1 MTEAATLALIA
12 QLAATLVKSTSHAAA
27 QHSVL
32 SFLNFHQPTGT
43 LILIG
48 FGLCGL
54 RLAFQVPL
62 ATLSARIAAD
72 VQARLRSELFDAFNR
87 ASWSIQSRDREGQL
101 QEVMTSQVMQAVAG
115 AVNTT
120 SLISSSLQFL
130 VLMVSAFL
138 LSPLAALIVGV
149 LSITLFA
156 LLRPMRNAGAR
167 SAKGLS
173 RAQLKYAAGIAE
185 SNRVAE
191 ESHVFGAGAAQ
202 REGVN
207 QPDRP
212 VAGVLLPLAGADAP
226 RHQPLPDRDLRAAR
240 GRHRRPVPRR
250 RGARGRAR
258 RGDPR
263 CSSGRAPTGQLVQGA
278 YQSLIQAL
286 PFIERTQNA
295 LERYRENA
303 ESYGS
308 EPLPA
313 IESIRSSTSPSPTRR
328 TRRR

>member
-1 MTEAATLALIA
+1 MIVVLSILAGLTEAATLALIA
-12 QLAATLVKSTSHAAA
+12 ELATTLVKSTSHAAA

-62 ATLSARIAAD
+62 ATLPARIAAD
-72 VQARLRSELFDAFNR
+72 VQARLRTELFDAFNR

-101 QEVMTSQVMQAVAG
+101 QEMMTSQVMQAVAG

-120 SLISSSLQFL
+120 SLISSGLQFL

-149 LSITLFA
+149 LSIALFA

-202 REGVN
+202 RERR
-207 QPDRP
+207 QPADRRSSQ
-212 VAGVLLPLAGADAP
+212 GFFYRSLVLMRLVTE
-226 RHQPLPDRDLRAAR
+226 PLPEPDLRAAG

-250 RGARGRAR
+250 SGARGLARRVDPRAR
-258 RGDPR
+258 PRGRRPASW
-263 CSSGRAPTGQLVQGA
+263 CRAPT
-278 YQSLIQAL
+278 S
-286 PFIERTQNA
+286 R
-295 LERYRENA
+295 
-303 ESYGS
+303 
-308 EPLPA
+308 
-313 IESIRSSTSPSPTRR
+313 
-328 TRRR
+328 